1 MAILTIGE
9 GCLDAAAVRAAAS
22 IAAEVAALGD
32 RGHAATRKRP
42 SAPAEPTEA
51 AQPSGEGRRRK
62 RGSGAAAQGEE
73 VGMHPH
79 VGASGTVEKMDV
91 AALLEQV
98 KREKAL
104 KEKALKEKREKQVNR
119 EANREAKQEKQEK
132 RVKREEQVKREK
144 ALKEERVKREKALK
158 EEREEREKRAIEQA
172 ATEQKDGGR
181 LEEETRDALYGFNGA
196 TKALRAKALML
207 LSRDRTACSIAA
219 TARQRSHVLG
229 APHLA
234 ALDSPPSPSLVVA
247 QGL

>member
-1 MAILTIGE
+1 
-9 GCLDAAAVRAAAS
+9 
-22 IAAEVAALGD
+22 
-32 RGHAATRKRP
+32 
-42 SAPAEPTEA
+42 
-51 AQPSGEGRRRK
+51 
-62 RGSGAAAQGEE
+62 
-73 VGMHPH
+73 
-79 VGASGTVEKMDV
+79 
-91 AALLEQV
+91 
-98 KREKAL
+98 
-104 KEKALKEKREKQVNR
+104 
-119 EANREAKQEKQEK
+119 
-132 RVKREEQVKREK
+132 
-144 ALKEERVKREKALK
+144 KREKALK